1 MPPAGGRGQGS
12 GGRGDRVSGR
22 GAGPPPGRGS
32 SISRPAAP
40 AAPVQNQS
48 PAQQS
53 VAVSEQ
59 VAPAPTPAASNGATG
74 WGWGG
79 PTSLAEKLKQA
90 EIQKHLP
97 PPAPVVQ
104 IVREEVRLVEII
116 VLLFSLLTVCKRS
129 TYPVAYCNCSFSL
142 LMNPEDAC

>member
-22 GAGPPPGRGS
+22 GAGAPSGRGS
-32 SISRPAAP
+32 STSRPAAP
-40 AAPVQNQS
+40 AAPVQNQT
-48 PAQQS
+48 PAQQP
-53 VAVSEQ
+53 VAVPEQ
-59 VAPAPTPAASNGATG
+59 VAPASTPAASNGATG

-90 EIQKHLP
+90 EIQKLLP

-104 IVREEVRLVEII
+104 IVREEVRLVERM
-116 VLLFSLLTVCKRS
+116 VLCYLLKVCNCCTLFSC
-129 TYPVAYCNCSFSL
+129 
-142 LMNPEDAC
+142 